1 MSANKECCYSCYYP
15 NLSDETSDLVNE
27 FSQTENNE
35 YTQTENHES
44 TQTDVLDESSNA

>member
-1 MSANKECCYSCYYP
+1 MLIIVVIILIYLTK
-15 NLSDETSDLVNE
+15 TSDLVNE

-44 TQTDVLDESSNA
+44 TQTDVLDENSNSLIK